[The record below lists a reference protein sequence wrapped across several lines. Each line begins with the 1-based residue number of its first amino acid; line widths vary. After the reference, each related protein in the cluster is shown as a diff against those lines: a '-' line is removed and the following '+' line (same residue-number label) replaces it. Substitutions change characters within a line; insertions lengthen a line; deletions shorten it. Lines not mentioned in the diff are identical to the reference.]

1 MPYLLRVRVLQWGL
15 KMNQWREQVQYL
27 LETNDEVKI
36 NIVLDVLS
44 HLDHRELML
53 VKDLINMRIKLL
65 LEEKIKVM
73 IQEQKDN

>member
-44 HLDHRELML
+44 HFDHRELML